1 MGIQFNAKNILKV
14 PQCLKI
20 VELVRYFPFI
30 ILNQNQYIFA
40 KLYIIFFSF
49 YRCYPSFVCCLH
61 ELEMMEKI
69 HCLLPQIL
77 MPGYQVDLSFTDIF
91 SLQLS
96 KLLVFC
102 VVKSHQFWY
111 SKYLTLQKHIFTK
124 YLEMKKLTATY
135 LSIFRMFCLLYVD
148 FGFTL
153 DMEPMVLQRQQ
164 IIQIQLAMK
173 PRHLQ
178 LCVLSHLLPIWWTLY
193 TE

>member
-1 MGIQFNAKNILKV
+1 MQYTHENISQISFWLSTSYVPYSDILYFSQKLRVNMGIQFNAKNILKV

-61 ELEMMEKI
+61 ELEIMEKI

-77 MPGYQVDLSFTDIF
+77 MPAYQVDLSFTDIF

-111 SKYLTLQKHIFTK
+111 SKYLTLQKHIFT
-124 YLEMKKLTATY
+124 
-135 LSIFRMFCLLYVD
+135 
-148 FGFTL
+148 
-153 DMEPMVLQRQQ
+153 
-164 IIQIQLAMK
+164 IQK
-173 PRHLQ
+173 
-178 LCVLSHLLPIWWTLY
+178 
-193 TE
+193 